1 MKKIMGV
8 KILIADNH
16 KIFREAVGSLLSN
29 ELGMEVV
36 GEAEDGRSAV
46 QLARELQPNAVTMEV
61 SMPNLNGIEATRK
74 IAREMPAVKVIALS
88 ACRDKRSVREM
99 LKAGASGYVT
109 KECAFEELVAAIRNV
124 ASNQTYLCSQ
134 VSKIVVDGYI
144 NRLSKDDDS
153 AYSVLTPRERE
164 VLQLIAEGKST
175 KVIAKELY
183 VSAKTIEWH
192 RNQLM
197 KKLGVQSVAELVK
210 YAINEGL
217 TCSYA

>member
-1 MKKIMGV
+1 MGI

-29 ELGMEVV
+29 EPDMEVV
-36 GEAEDGRSAV
+36 GVAEDGRTAV
-46 QLARELQPNAVTMEV
+46 QLARELQPNVITMEI
-61 SMPNLNGIEATRK
+61 SMPNLNGIDATRQ
-74 IAREMPAVKVIALS
+74 ITHEMPKIKAIALS

-109 KECAFEELVAAIRNV
+109 KECAFEELIAAIRDV
-124 ASNQTYLCSQ
+124 ASNQIYLCSQ
-134 VSKIVVDGYI
+134 VSKVVIDGFI
-144 NRLSKDDDS
+144 NRLSKGDDS
-153 AYSVLTPRERE
+153 VYSVLTRRERE

-175 KVIAKELY
+175 KVIAKELC

-192 RNQLM
+192 RSQLM
-197 KKLGVQSVAELVK
+197 KKLGIQSIAELVK

-217 TCSYA
+217 TCSYSYA